1 MKTSG
6 IENYG
11 IYFRTLVFSSITPYL
26 FFSDY
31 APFCLVAGNRCF
43 CSSAFMSI
51 RNKKKDGELEDII
64 VVLMN
69 LISDVFW
76 VFT

>member
-1 MKTSG
+1 
-6 IENYG
+6 
-11 IYFRTLVFSSITPYL
+11 
-26 FFSDY
+26 
-31 APFCLVAGNRCF
+31 
-43 CSSAFMSI
+43 MSI